1 MDERDVEEPEQE
13 SLTAAEIEEER
24 QQEIEFDIF
33 VTRASKEL
41 EACRAIV
48 SRPMI
53 THNQLI
59 LLHVWK
65 QLEQIT
71 DHSLNLLAVEY
82 AGRGRRACAV
92 GVAGLR

>member
-1 MDERDVEEPEQE
+1 MESVEEPEQE
-13 SLTAAEIEEER
+13 PLTAAEK
-24 QQEIEFDIF
+24 QQEIEFDKF
-33 VTRASKEL
+33 VTRASEEL
-41 EACRAIV
+41 EACRVIV
-48 SRPMI
+48 SRPSEDLNKLD
-53 THNQLI
+53 NQLI

-82 AGRGRRACAV
+82 AGRGRCACAV